1 MIFSWTWM
9 DGESVFS
16 DLDCPG
22 LYWTGGSGVEWSEIG
37 RSMGRKVTLFLV
49 EWSRV
54 TGGVVEWVGKGRKTL
69 TLSYFTMDGWM
80 DG

>member
-1 MIFSWTWM
+1 MVKACFLTWT
-9 DGESVFS
+9 V
-16 DLDCPG
+16 LACTG
-22 LYWTGGSGVEWSEIG
+22 LVGVEWSG
-37 RSMGRKVTLFLV
+37 VKLDCSMGRKVTLFLV